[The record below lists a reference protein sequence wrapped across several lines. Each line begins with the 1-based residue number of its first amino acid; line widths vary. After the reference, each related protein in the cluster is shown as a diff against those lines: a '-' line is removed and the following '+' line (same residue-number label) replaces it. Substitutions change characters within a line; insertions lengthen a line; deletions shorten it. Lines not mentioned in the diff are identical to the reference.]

1 MIILIHISSI
11 SYERISKRARDF
23 SAFCGW
29 RHLSHDPAIITI
41 RGAKKEKKKKGKF
54 EDKKQ
59 KLHYSLLHFRLEGGE
74 GRRE

>member
-41 RGAKKEKKKKGKF
+41 RGAKKKKKKGKF

-59 KLHYSLLHFRLEGGE
+59 KLHYSLLHFRLEGRGGE
-74 GRRE
+74 RRE

>member
-41 RGAKKEKKKKGKF
+41 RGAKKEKKKRENLKTRNKSSTI
-54 EDKKQ
+54 
-59 KLHYSLLHFRLEGGE
+59 HYYTLD
-74 GRRE
+74 